1 MFARDPAALNRQP
14 IPLVKSVSWIA
25 SRGRARRL
33 SFPAAAVNA
42 APEFLFD
49 RSRKFCGA
57 PPSTRLCNGR
67 SKPVLDRA
75 SSGPRQRRQA
85 LPHLPPKS
93 LYIRAT
99 TGQMTASAWWLRQH
113 SKAHHLRPHRREVN
127 LLLPLR
133 RYCGAHRSKSDLLSL
148 WNNYNLRASQC
159 RVCMPAMA
167 IRHKAL
173 SLL

>member
-1 MFARDPAALNRQP
+1 MIVRARSGCAESATDPSCQKR
-14 IPLVKSVSWIA
+14 LVDVRAA
-25 SRGRARRL
+25 SRSGKQPAPRHRNSSSIEVGNFADCLRSFDGRVH
-33 SFPAAAVNA
+33 F
-42 APEFLFD
+42 
-49 RSRKFCGA
+49 
-57 PPSTRLCNGR
+57 
-67 SKPVLDRA
+67 
-75 SSGPRQRRQA
+75 GPRQRRQA

-133 RYCGAHRSKSDLLSL
+133 RYCGAHRSKSDLLLL
-148 WNNYNLRASQC
+148 WNNYNLGASRC

>member
-1 MFARDPAALNRQP
+1 MCAPPLVPGSSRQRGTT
-14 IPLVKSVSWIA
+14 IPLRSKLEILRIA
-25 SRGRARRL
+25 SA
-33 SFPAAAVNA
+33 
-42 APEFLFD
+42 
-49 RSRKFCGA
+49 
-57 PPSTRLCNGR
+57 PSTRVLTDDRVHFGSGR
-67 SKPVLDRA
+67 FLDRINF
-75 SSGPRQRRQA
+75 GPRQRRQA
-85 LPHLPPKS
+85 PPHLPPKS

-133 RYCGAHRSKSDLLSL
+133 RYCGAYRSKSDLLSL